1 MIALELDVRV
11 GQGEFALEVRDQAE
25 VQVLGLAGPS
35 GAGKTTLLEALAGLR
50 PAQGVIRVGGRTLL
64 DTAAGVDLPPR
75 RRRVGYVPQDA
86 RLFPH
91 LDVRRNLEYG
101 ARDAARVDTV
111 AEMLEVANLLD
122 RTASG
127 LSGGERQRVA
137 LGRALA
143 AEPDLLLLDEP
154 LGALDPAR
162 RDRIL
167 PYVLR
172 ARKAL
177 GVAMIWVTHD
187 VQELL
192 HAADRAIVIDRGRV
206 VHAGAVAGAVSLL
219 NARPPS
225 AF

>member
-1 MIALELDVRV
+1 VIALAFDLQIA
-11 GQGEFALEVRDQAE
+11 QGEFTLHVRDEAE

-35 GAGKTTLLEALAGLR
+35 GSGKTTLLEALAGLR
-50 PAQGVIRVGGRTLL
+50 PASGVIRVGGRTLL
-64 DTAAGVDLPPR
+64 DTAAGVNVPVR

-86 RLFPH
+86 LLFPH
-91 LDVRRNLEYG
+91 LSVRGNLTYG
-101 ARDAARVDTV
+101 ARDTARVDAV

-122 RTASG
+122 RPIPG

-172 ARKAL
+172 ARQAL
-177 GVAMIWVTHD
+177 GVPMVWVTHD
-187 VQELL
+187 MQELAQ
-192 HAADRAIVIDRGRV
+192 AADRAVVLEHGRV
-206 VHAGAVAGAVSLL
+206 IHAGAVGDAVSRLA
-219 NARPPS
+219 ARLS
-225 AF
+225 L

>member
-1 MIALELDVRV
+1 MIALEFDLRV
-11 GQGEFALEVRDQAE
+11 DQGEFALEVRDAAE
-25 VQVLGLAGPS
+25 VQVLGLAGAS
-35 GAGKTTLLEALAGLR
+35 GSGKTTLLEALAGVR
-50 PAQGVIRVGGRTLL
+50 PARGVIRVGGRTLL
-64 DTAAGVDLPPR
+64 DTAAGIDVPPR

-86 RLFPH
+86 LLFPH
-91 LDVRRNLEYG
+91 LSVRGNLEYG
-101 ARDAARVDTV
+101 ARHAARVDAV

-122 RTASG
+122 RPIPG

-172 ARKAL
+172 ARQAL
-177 GVAMIWVTHD
+177 GVAMVWVTHD
-187 VQELL
+187 MQELG
-192 HAADRAIVIDRGRV
+192 HAADRALVLDHGRV
-206 VHAGAVAGAVSLL
+206 VHAGPVSGAVARLAATRS
-219 NARPPS
+219 
-225 AF
+225 F